1 MRSYLLA
8 IDQGTTG
15 TTVLLLDH
23 DGRPV
28 GRAYSEFG
36 QIYPRPGWV
45 EHDPEA
51 IWEVTCTVIEQALR
65 EAGIPADRI
74 AAIGITNQRETSV
87 LWDRHSGEPVHNA
100 IVWQCRRT
108 APICQELRD
117 QGRENWF
124 RERTG
129 LVLDAYFSG
138 TKLQWLL
145 DNVPGARKRAEQGEL
160 LFGTIDTWLI
170 WKLSGGQAHV
180 TDYTNASRTLA
191 YNIYDRKWDTDIL
204 DLLRIPEGV
213 LPEVT
218 PSSGVCA
225 HTVAEPPFGS
235 EIPIAGIAGDQQA
248 ALFGQA
254 CWEPGMVKNTY
265 GTGSFLLMY
274 TGGKAVRSTQ
284 GLLTTLACSET
295 GGPAYA
301 LEGAIFTTG
310 AAVQWLRDEL
320 GFVEQAAD
328 SERIA
333 RSVPETQG
341 VYMVPAFVG
350 LGAPYWDME
359 ARGAIIGLTR
369 GSNRAHI
376 VRATLES
383 IAYQTRD
390 VVQVMSADAG
400 IPIKELRVD
409 GGASANDF
417 LMQFQADIL
426 DVRVDRPAMVET
438 TALGAAFL
446 AGLGVGYW
454 KGSEELGRARRGER
468 VFEPTMSPKER
479 EALYKGWKEAV
490 GRVRSKRP

>member
-1 MRSYLLA
+1 MSSYVLA

-23 DGRPV
+23 DGRSV
-28 GRAYSEFG
+28 GRAYSEFK

-45 EHDPEA
+45 EHDPEE
-51 IWEVTCTVIEQALR
+51 IWEVTCSVIEKALR
-65 EAGIPADRI
+65 ETGIPQDRI
-74 AAIGITNQRETSV
+74 AAVGITNQRETTV
-87 LWDRHSGEPVHNA
+87 LWDRTTGKPVHNA

-108 APICQELRD
+108 APICNELRD
-117 QGRENWF
+117 QGKENWF

-138 TKLQWLL
+138 TKLLWLL
-145 DNVPGARKRAEQGEL
+145 DNVPDARNRAEQGEL

-170 WKLSGGQAHV
+170 WKLSGGRAHV
-180 TDYTNASRTLA
+180 TDYTNASRTLV
-191 YNIYDRKWDTDIL
+191 YNIYERAWDADIL
-204 DLLRIPEGV
+204 ALLDIPKGV
-213 LPEVT
+213 LPEVK

-225 HTVAEPPFGS
+225 HTVASPPFHS
-235 EIPIAGIAGDQQA
+235 EIPIAGNAGDQQA
-248 ALFGQA
+248 ALFGQGG
-254 CWEPGMVKNTY
+254 WEPGMVKNTY
-265 GTGSFLLMY
+265 GTGCFLLMY
-274 TGGKAVRSTQ
+274 TGDRAVRSTQ
-284 GLLTTLACSET
+284 GLLTTLACSAT

-301 LEGAIFTTG
+301 LEGSIFTTG

-320 GFVEQAAD
+320 KVLGQAAE
-328 SERIA
+328 SEQMA
-333 RSVPETQG
+333 RSVPDSQG

-359 ARGAIIGLTR
+359 ARGAILGLTR
-369 GSNRAHI
+369 GANRAHI

-390 VVQVMSADAG
+390 VVEVMSTDAG
-400 IPIKELRVD
+400 IPIKEMRVD

-426 DVRVDRPAMVET
+426 QVRVDRPAMVET

-446 AGLGVGYW
+446 AGMGVGFW
-454 KGSEELGRARRGER
+454 EGAEELGQARRGEKI
-468 VFEPTMSPKER
+468 FEPSMPDQQR
-479 EALYKGWKEAV
+479 AALYNGWKEAV
-490 GRVRSKRP
+490 SRVRSRRD